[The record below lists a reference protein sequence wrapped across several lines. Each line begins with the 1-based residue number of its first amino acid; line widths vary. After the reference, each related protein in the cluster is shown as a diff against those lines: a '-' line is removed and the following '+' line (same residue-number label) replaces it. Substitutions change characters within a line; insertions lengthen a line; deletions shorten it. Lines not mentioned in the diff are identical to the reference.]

1 MNPPDIRTTLLP
13 KMLEQQQGGFRP
25 ERGGTAWST
34 REETCV
40 WPHCPWRIHEP
51 SRETFTS
58 NHVRILLE
66 KQVIF
71 SLGDYENNFL
81 KKRINR
87 LSFHLWIVNV
97 IQLRKLKKSSVLYVY

>member
-1 MNPPDIRTTLLP
+1 MVHPGRKVCLATLSL
-13 KMLEQQQGGFRP
+13 
-25 ERGGTAWST
+25 
-34 REETCV
+34 
-40 WPHCPWRIHEP
+40 RIQEP
-51 SRETFTS
+51 SREMFTS

-71 SLGDYENNFL
+71 SLGYYENNFFF

-97 IQLRKLKKSSVLYVY
+97 IQLRKLKKNLLFSVDIDLFFYTSVVIEHQV